1 MLIMYLT
8 FSSFM
13 LVPTFKGDNNY
24 WMLYLPQ
31 FVVEKNCDMHSTF
44 FNNFT
49 LWQNWMFRR
58 ENSKFISPYSY
69 LGFKWF
75 WCKNSNSF
83 RFSRKVGFLEQKLEF
98 CRSVYLGKTEQVQS
112 IFTCQFLEKEKYF
125 KKLTLHYFDNSV
137 SATKMSKIL

>member
-1 MLIMYLT
+1 MYLT

-49 LWQNWMFRR
+49 LWQNWI
-58 ENSKFISPYSY
+58 FISGLI
-69 LGFKWF
+69 LGVKIQSKNKPILGDFPSFFKAKSARETLSNIWPE
-75 WCKNSNSF
+75 CKYHDF
-83 RFSRKVGFLEQKLEF
+83 HVFQLK
-98 CRSVYLGKTEQVQS
+98 C
-112 IFTCQFLEKEKYF
+112 
-125 KKLTLHYFDNSV
+125 
-137 SATKMSKIL
+137 